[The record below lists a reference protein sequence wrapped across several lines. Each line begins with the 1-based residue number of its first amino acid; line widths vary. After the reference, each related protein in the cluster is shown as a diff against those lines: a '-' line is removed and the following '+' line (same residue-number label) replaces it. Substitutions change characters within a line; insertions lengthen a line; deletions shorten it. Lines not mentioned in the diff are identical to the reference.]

1 MTNSTLDELRA
12 LSNKAMQEAQSKA
25 DVYRPDTRIPWTKFT
40 ADVKVSIETR
50 EGERKSGEKWS
61 SKVVCLHLSNG
72 EVLETYRDKP
82 LESYAFSEAALDIN
96 WAERAKSALGY
107 TTATIAEYL
116 GDEGASVVEIDGK
129 RVTFEERVVPA
140 PKNSK
145 TGETV
150 KDKSGYPLKPTFY
163 WAVIGI
169 EGAKAAPETDAKAK
183 DAALGFAVGKTKGEF
198 TSGVVGYV
206 KEQGLNVSDTDQLYF
221 ISRFL
226 PEMTSAGKLT
236 LDDEKKFV
244 LASL

>member
-1 MTNSTLDELRA
+1 MTNETLDELRA

-25 DVYRPDTRIPWTKFT
+25 DVYRPDTRTPWIKFT

-82 LESYAFSEAALDIN
+82 LESYTFSEAALDIN

-116 GDEGASVVEIDGK
+116 NDENASVVEIDGK

-140 PKNSK
+140 PKNRA
-145 TGETV
+145 GETV
-150 KDKSGYPLKPTFY
+150 KDKGGYPLKPTFY
-163 WAVIGI
+163 WAIIGI
-169 EGAKAAPETDAKAK
+169 EGAKAAPETDAKTK
-183 DAALGFAVGKTKGEF
+183 DAALGFAVGKTRGEF
-198 TSGVVGYV
+198 TSGVVAYV

-221 ISRFL
+221 ISKFL
-226 PEMTSAGKLT
+226 PEMTSAGKLE
-236 LDDEKKFV
+236 LDNEKKFV
-244 LASL
+244 LVSL